1 MPKSLLP
8 GTASKNLVRKEVFPT
23 FFISSPETLEL
34 VTGHDIIY
42 SLDSTDHKL
51 NHR

>member
-8 GTASKNLVRKEVFPT
+8 GTASKNLVRTEVLPT

-34 VTGHDIIY
+34 VTGHDNY